1 MSNGRRRLVVTT
13 LVALVGAF
21 FGVAGTGHAYLRR
34 WKRSILWLALTLV
47 TMIVL
52 INQYVPDPA
61 SLDPFDTTAL
71 PMEVLLP
78 VVVVLAF
85 SVADAVLL
93 AYLDGRA
100 SATASATSTPSVGGD
115 VSAVLEEDDGVVSCP
130 HCGKETDAELDFCTW
145 CTESLAHEGVDADE

>member
-1 MSNGRRRLVVTT
+1 MSNGRRRLVMTT

-34 WKRSILWLALTLV
+34 WKRSILWLVLTLV

-100 SATASATSTPSVGGD
+100 SSAGSTSIPSVGGED
-115 VSAVLEEDDGVVSCP
+115 AAGLEAADGVVSCP
-130 HCGKETDAELDFCTW
+130 HCGKETDAELEFCTW
-145 CTESLAHEGVDADE
+145 CTESLREGSET